1 MQGVND
7 MKSWF
12 SLGLAIGLGLTALL
26 AGCSSANPE
35 KVRIG
40 EVTRSLFYAPQYIA
54 VAKGFFKEE
63 GLDVELTTT
72 WGGDKTMTA
81 LLSDGIDVALVG
93 SETSIYV
100 NQQGATDPVVN
111 FAQLTQTD
119 GTFLVSRKPVGQFSW
134 DHLKGTVFLGQR
146 KGGMP
151 QMVGEFVLKKNGID
165 PHKDLQLIQNI
176 EFKNIAAAFAS
187 GTGEYVQLFEP
198 EASQFEKEGVGH
210 VIASF
215 GKESG
220 NVPYTSFM
228 AKKSYI
234 EKHQAAI
241 QKFTNAIYKG
251 QQWVASH
258 TPKETAEAIKP
269 YFDQID
275 PAILE
280 SAVKRYLE
288 QGSYATDPILDEA
301 EWNNLQAIM
310 ETAGELKQRADY
322 SKLVDT
328 SFAEKAKEGR

>member
-1 MQGVND
+1 
-7 MKSWF
+7 MKRLL
-12 SLGLAIGLGLTALL
+12 SLGLALGLGAFSIL
-26 AGCSSANPE
+26 AGCSGTND

-40 EVTRSLFYAPQYIA
+40 EVTRSLFYAPQYVA
-54 VAKGFFKEE
+54 VEKGFFKEE

-100 NQQGATDPVVN
+100 EQQGAADPVIN

-119 GTFLVSRKPVGQFSW
+119 GTFLVSRKPVDNFSW
-134 DHLKGTVFLGQR
+134 DQLKGKVFLGQR

-151 QMVGEFVLKKNGID
+151 QMVGEFVLKKHGID
-165 PHKDLQLIQNI
+165 PHNDLQLIQNV
-176 EFKNIAAAFAS
+176 EFKNIATAFSS

-198 EASQFEKEGVGH
+198 QASQFEQDGIGH

-220 NVPYTSFM
+220 KVPYTVFM

-234 EKHQAAI
+234 DKHKTTI

-258 TPKETAEAIKP
+258 SPKETAQVIAPYFQDIKP
-269 YFDQID
+269 E
-275 PAILE
+275 ILE
-280 SAVKRYLE
+280 SSVKRYLE
-288 QGSYATDPILDEA
+288 QGSYAADPILDEE
-301 EWNNLQAIM
+301 EWNNLQNIM
-310 ETAGELKQRADY
+310 EAAGELKQRTDY
-322 SKLVDT
+322 AKLVDT
-328 SFAEKAKEGR
+328 SFAKSATEGR